1 MKKKNDD
8 ARHGITFL
16 ERYALWSHRNPLLA
30 LTCIVLVAVACIL
43 TVALNDELKFVETND
58 REWVILKDEITSDAD
73 AASEGTRLVEECVS
87 LLHAFRFLFVYS
99 SYLFLHIDLSSP
111 LFVFNELL
119 RFREEKNRRTDIF
132 FYDGRS
138 HTFSKRDDRYSSSDV
153 VYERGEESQR
163 GSLFFQFVSN
173 DESETVFTKANL
185 LAMREIHRL
194 VVTHPKYKQYC
205 HLKDPKVMNSDI
217 TDDVENIYSN
227 SSVSYLDVCVKP
239 LTPVSVFF
247 PPNGEGELVE
257 DIDEVVRIIGSEEN
271 KKLYGYFL
279 DGAFDVN
286 TLVNGATRARYPMGA
301 PIIGYNSLEDRERE
315 QGVVIGE
322 AILDDI
328 EKELFDRYSMKAKFL
343 STPYMSKAIDNKAYE
358 EAGGERANMQTRWYA
373 GYLRSKDAANVIN
386 FDLAWAFASIL
397 AVWCYMAFH
406 TRSFFIASLGMFE
419 IICSF
424 PVALFIYKLIYRIEY
439 LGNVQILSIFV
450 VLGVGADD
458 VFVFYDAYKQSQFEP
473 RETVSGSTLTRVL
486 YTSRRASK
494 AIFVTSFTTMGAF
507 FATSLSEVMPISAF
521 GILSATMIAVLF
533 VVNVLMFPPALF
545 LYSLYLDKF
554 KVCCFCTKAN
564 YKRTE
569 RYDLETATTTLSMA
583 SLGDVVVNE
592 ENNDIET
599 SQEGTSKK
607 MEAAPNAGVEDNAS
621 SNTPRPMDTLD
632 SEANIKRLRPIE
644 RFFRNQF
651 YTFIS
656 YRPVCYIVIA
666 GFLSL
671 LSVSLKLALEL
682 ETPAQQEQWYPTAHL
697 MQAYANDRTRFSVSA
712 DDRVVPLD
720 VCFGVRG
727 MDTSKTNHW
736 DIDQVG
742 KLQVDETFDI
752 TPPASQLHL
761 LNACRALRI
770 APCDVSGCQDGL
782 LVMSR
787 PVISSSDDDSTA
799 GVEEDATQ
807 TSLNEQRASGVSC
820 FMESFE
826 AYVKDERNLTFP
838 IDDKTTF
845 LKELWNFRAD
855 SRFYVF
861 KHSIGFLPYDETKPI
876 VPGENELDI
885 FFVKITVQTTLK
897 YPTTAKVARPVF
909 RVWEAWVKTLNEE
922 APPGMQNAIQ
932 TAYNSWTWM
941 VTQEALVRNTFQGV
955 TICFVMAYLVLVLST
970 MNFLTG
976 AIATVTI
983 AGVVVTVMGLGVR
996 GVMRWDLGI
1005 GESIAAVILIGLS
1018 VDYCVHLANAYTEAP
1033 KLFAKTRG
1041 EKTRRALMIMGVSV
1055 TASAMTTVI
1064 SGSMLWLC
1072 VLKFFSKFAFL
1083 ITVTITSSYL
1093 WSILFLPAA
1102 LICFGPE
1109 GDRWSLEPAV
1119 KKLKECW
1126 SRRVKGGE
1134 HVQAMAA

>member
-1 MKKKNDD
+1 MSIFSTS
-8 ARHGITFL
+8 ARAG
-16 ERYALWSHRNPLLA
+16 EVNGRRCA
-30 LTCIVLVAVACIL
+30 
-43 TVALNDELKFVETND
+43 
-58 REWVILKDEITSDAD
+58 
-73 AASEGTRLVEECVS
+73 
-87 LLHAFRFLFVYS
+87 
-99 SYLFLHIDLSSP
+99 HISG
-111 LFVFNELL
+111 
-119 RFREEKNRRTDIF
+119 KARRTHILSHILSLF
-132 FYDGRS
+132 FHDA
-138 HTFSKRDDRYSSSDV
+138 HRYSSSDV
-153 VYERGEESQR
+153 IYERGEESQR
-163 GSLFFQFVSN
+163 GSLFFQFVTN
-173 DESETVFTKANL
+173 DNSKTVFTKANL
-185 LAMREIHRL
+185 MAMHEIHQL

-205 HLKDPKVMNSDI
+205 HLKKPKVMNSIGVVSEDI
-217 TDDVENIYSN
+217 EKIYSN
-227 SSVSYLDVCVKP
+227 SSVNYLDVCVTP
-239 LTPVSVFF
+239 LTPVNAFF

-257 DIDEVVRIIGSEEN
+257 DIHEVVRMLGSEQN

-279 DGAFDVN
+279 DGEFDEQ
-286 TLVNGATRARYPMGA
+286 TLVNTATRARYPMGA
-301 PIIGYNSLEDRERE
+301 PITGYNSQEDRERE

-328 EKELFDRYSMKAKFL
+328 EKELFHRYSMKAKFL
-343 STPYMSKAIDNKAYE
+343 STPYMNKAIDNKVYE
-358 EAGGERANMQTRWYA
+358 EVGGAKASMQTRWYA
-373 GYLRSKDAANVIN
+373 GYLRSKDAAKVISY
-386 FDLAWAFASIL
+386 DLAWAFASIL

-450 VLGVGADD
+450 VLGIGADD

-473 RETVSGSTLTRVL
+473 RDTVSGSTLARVL

-554 KVCCFCTKAN
+554 RVCCFCTKAD

-569 RYDLETATTTLSMA
+569 RYDLETATTTLSIS
-583 SLGDVVVNE
+583 SLEEVVDEGNTRSHKETINGKDE
-592 ENNDIET
+592 ED
-599 SQEGTSKK
+599 
-607 MEAAPNAGVEDNAS
+607 EAILNGGGEDNAS
-621 SNTPRPMDTLD
+621 SSSPRPMDTLD

-656 YRPVCYIVIA
+656 YRAICYVVIA
-666 GFLSL
+666 GFLTL
-671 LSVSLKLALEL
+671 LGFSLKLALEL

-727 MDTSKTNHW
+727 MDTSNANHW

-742 KLQVDETFDI
+742 KLQLDEAFDI

-761 LNACRALRI
+761 LHACEALRV
-770 APCDVSGCQDGL
+770 APCNAGGCQDGF

-787 PVISSSDDDSTA
+787 PVISSSDDVTA
-799 GVEEDATQ
+799 EEEDATQ
-807 TSLNEQRASGVSC
+807 SSLNEQTASGVSC
-820 FMESFE
+820 FMESFKT
-826 AYVKDERNLTFP
+826 YVESERNLTFP
-838 IDDKTTF
+838 IENKTTF
-845 LKELWNFRAD
+845 LEELWHFRAD

-861 KHSIGFLPYDETKPI
+861 KNSIGFLPYDNSKPI
-876 VPGENELDI
+876 VPGENELKI
-885 FFVKITVQTTLK
+885 FFVKVTVQTTLK
-897 YPTTAKVARPVF
+897 YPTTARVARPVF

-932 TAYNSWTWM
+932 TAYNTWTWM

-983 AGVVVTVMGLGVR
+983 AGVVVTVMGVGVR
-996 GVMRWDLGI
+996 GFMGWDLGI

-1033 KLFAKTRG
+1033 KLFAKSRG
-1041 EKTRRALMIMGVSV
+1041 EKTRRALMIMGVSI

-1083 ITVTITSSYL
+1083 ITMTITSSYL

-1109 GDRWSLEPAV
+1109 GDRWSLEPALE
-1119 KKLKECW
+1119 KLKGRW
-1126 SRRVKGGE
+1126 RRRVKGRN
-1134 HVQAMAA
+1134 V